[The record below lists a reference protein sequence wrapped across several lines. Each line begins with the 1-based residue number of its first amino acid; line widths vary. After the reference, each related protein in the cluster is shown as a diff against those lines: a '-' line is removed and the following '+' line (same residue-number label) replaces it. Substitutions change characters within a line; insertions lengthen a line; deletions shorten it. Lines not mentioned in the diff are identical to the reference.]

1 MDNPTIVITKPVKEE
16 VNLKEL
22 CLENALVLPERS
34 IEYLKPLATK
44 ESTIHIYDLGFKN
57 NKTVVPIKNHINK
70 TGINPLRGEQDA
82 NIQFYDITTIYN
94 KQGNSKIAE
103 CFGKHNPL
111 KINNN
116 YIQTRFLCNHVI
128 SAYFIGFKNIFAYV
142 IN

>member
-1 MDNPTIVITKPVKEE
+1 MDNPIIAITRHVKEE
-16 VNLKEL
+16 VNLKKL
-22 CLENALVLPERS
+22 YLENALVLPDRS
-34 IEYLKPLATK
+34 IEYLKPLARK

-57 NKTVVPIKNHINK
+57 NKRVMPIKNHINK
-70 TGINPLRGEQDA
+70 TGINPLRGEQTT
-82 NIQFYDITTIYN
+82 NIQFYDITTIYH
-94 KQGNSKIAE
+94 KQRNSKIAE